1 MRALTVITITG
12 ICIAMSCKKG
22 GDKPAPQEITPAKAE
37 LLFPFKNEVCASG
50 QVQSATTCMISFDWK
65 DALQA
70 ESYEL
75 SLKNLADNTVTLHQ
89 SSTSDIK
96 ITLQR
101 GQPYSWTVTSK
112 TGKSSKTA
120 VSDTWKLYVSGEGI
134 QSYAPYPAEITAP
147 VMGQAVSA
155 TVGKVQ
161 LKWQGS
167 DADNDIAGY
176 TVYFGKTE
184 PLPAVKSNHAGTT
197 YEVEVTAGTAYRWKI
212 VTADAKGNTAESA
225 TYIFSVN

>member
-12 ICIAMSCKKG
+12 ICISVSCKKS

-37 LLFPFKNEVCASG
+37 LLFPFKDEVCASG
-50 QVQSATTCMISFDWK
+50 QVQSATTSVISFDWK

-75 SLKNLADNTVTLHQ
+75 SLKNLASNIVTLHQ
-89 SSTSDIK
+89 SATSDIK

-120 VSDTWKLYVSGEGI
+120 VSDTWKLYVAGEGL

-147 VMGQAVSA
+147 AMGQTVSA
-155 TVGKVQ
+155 TAGKVQ

-167 DADNDIAGY
+167 DADNDITGY
-176 TVYFGKTE
+176 NIYFGKTE
-184 PLPAVKSNHAGTT
+184 PLAAVKSNHTGTA
-197 YEVEVTAGTAYRWKI
+197 YEVEVTANTAYSWRI
-212 VTADAKGNTAESA
+212 VTLDAKGNTSESA
-225 TYIFSVN
+225 TYRFTVN